1 MRTVIWL
8 SLVVFTL
15 YYVVNIEANRKVIF
29 RGAQSYSGYRGDQNI
44 QRRPSTSRR
53 ADISKVQL
61 YGDRRNDPTYRQG
74 LEELAGLM

>member
-15 YYVVNIEANRKVIF
+15 YYVVNIEANRKVIY
-29 RGAQSYSGYRGDQNI
+29 RGAQSYAGYKGDQNI
-44 QRRPSTSRR
+44 QRRPPTSRR
-53 ADISKVQL
+53 VDISNVPL
-61 YGDRRNDPTYRQG
+61 HGARRNDPTYRQG